1 LLTQLQYRILK
12 WIAPGEPTHMSGA
25 AYATKSKIKTL
36 LGDGIFERL
45 RGRDVLDYGCG
56 EGAEAIEIAQAGA
69 RSVLGV
75 DIRPKVLQRAIESA
89 AKAGPPASERCS
101 FESRTRGTWDAVI
114 SLDAFEH
121 FAHPEQILGEMF
133 QLLRPGGRVY
143 ASFGPTWYHPL
154 GAHMCSVFPWAHL
167 VFSESALMC
176 WRADLRSDG
185 ATRFCEAE
193 GGLNQMSIARFE
205 RLVRASEFEL
215 EDLYCA
221 PIRKLRPLHFRLTR
235 EFTTAVVR
243 ATLLKPLV

>member
-1 LLTQLQYRILK
+1 MLTELQYRILK

-25 AYATKSKIKTL
+25 TYATKSKLTAL
-36 LGDGIFERL
+36 LGNRIFENL
-45 RGRDVLDYGCG
+45 RGLDVLDYGCG
-56 EGAEAIEIAQAGA
+56 NGTEAIEIAQAGA
-69 RSVLGV
+69 RSVLGI
-75 DIRPKVLQRAIESA
+75 DIRPKVLQRAIETA

-101 FESRTRGTWDAVI
+101 FDTRTRGTWDAVI

-121 FAHPEQILGEMF
+121 FTHPKHVLKEMF

-143 ASFGPTWYHPL
+143 MSFGPIWYHPL
-154 GAHMCSVFPWAHL
+154 GGHMCSVFPWAHL
-167 VFSESALMC
+167 VFSEAALMR

-185 ATRFCEAE
+185 ATRFCETE
-193 GGLNQMSIARFE
+193 GGLNKMTIAQFE
-205 RLVRASEFEL
+205 QLVRTSEFEL

-221 PIRKLRPLHFRLTR
+221 PIRNLRAIHFRFTR